1 MPSSGRRQ
9 LPRPLRPRSVRMAL
23 SLSMEQTPRAST
35 GQRVHLPSHMPASSP
50 GELHMEAKDPGVAG
64 CVVVI

>member
-1 MPSSGRRQ
+1 
-9 LPRPLRPRSVRMAL
+9 MAL